1 MRIKD
6 LFTVPTGQ
14 KVTEK
19 HLRRVLISS
28 VCSILLCMSCLV
40 GTTWAW
46 FTVSVESKENEIQ
59 MATISVD
66 VTITQGENI
75 IGQSNDGNYSLNK
88 GQYTMHFK
96 LNNNA
101 TEAKAPVYLV
111 ISVVGSD
118 EPASHYCAVFAQG
131 TNGAEKVL
139 SLGIPSDSSQVSFSV
154 SWVRPVSANLLAD
167 ETAMIG
173 ELPPEPT
180 EPPTEETTEA
190 EESAEP
196 EASEEEEGSTESEE
210 SAEPED
216 TTTTEPTT
224 VTEPTTP
231 TEPTTATD
239 PTTPTE
245 PTTSTPT
252 ESTPATEAE
261 EVSE

>member
-75 IGQSNDGNYSLNK
+75 IGKSNDGNYSLNA
-88 GQYTMHFK
+88 GQYSMHFK

-131 TNGAEKVL
+131 TNRAEKVL
-139 SLGIPSDSSQVSFSV
+139 FLGVPSDSSQVSFSV
-154 SWVRPVSANLLAD
+154 SWVRPVSADLLTD

-190 EESAEP
+190 EEGAEP
-196 EASEEEEGSTESEE
+196 EEST
-210 SAEPED
+210 EPED
-216 TTTTEPTT
+216 TTAPTM
-224 VTEPTTP
+224 TP
-231 TEPTTATD
+231 TEPK
-239 PTTPTE
+239 
-245 PTTSTPT
+245 TSTPT
-252 ESTPATEAE
+252 ESTPATESE
-261 EVSE
+261 EPSE

>member
-46 FTVSVESKENEIQ
+46 FTVSIENTGNVILIGSP
-59 MATISVD
+59 AVI
-66 VTITQGENI
+66 VTKDGVQLSPEVPLDIGENKVLI
-75 IGQSNDGNYSLNK
+75 SNAGQEDDLQQKSTLLVTLTIQSNDETKTVNAILHRGNSYS
-88 GQYTMHFK
+88 
-96 LNNNA
+96 
-101 TEAKAPVYLV
+101 TEVV
-111 ISVVGSD
+111 INCDQTCTLSWMVTWYI
-118 EPASHYCAVFAQG
+118 PAA
-131 TNGAEKVL
+131 
-139 SLGIPSDSSQVSFSV
+139 
-154 SWVRPVSANLLAD
+154 
-167 ETAMIG
+167 G
-173 ELPPEPT
+173 ELSNNPIHVMMEAPT
-180 EPPTEETTEA
+180 EPTEETTEA

-210 SAEPED
+210 PAEPED

-239 PTTPTE
+239 PTTSP
-245 PTTSTPT
+245 PT
-252 ESTPATEAE
+252 ESTPATESE
-261 EVSE
+261 ELSE